1 MATTHVNPM
10 QAKYEQ
16 ALERAQADHLVIFHA
31 DPAVG
36 EWFVQNP
43 SHDGFYTVRQ
53 ETPKSP
59 FTCNCPATDYCKH
72 RAFVRCHVVNGWKLP
87 RLYGRKLAEAL
98 AMAARGMSLAPAT
111 TPDPEP
117 PTPTAP
123 VAPAA
128 QPTIEGWDT
137 ATMHYTCR
145 DCGYVYGADEVIL
158 ADRNLLNPHILCGSC
173 AYARHQAEQD
183 AKAAKRAARKGN
195 AQPVQHD
202 DPVDLSDV
210 PATPAP
216 VQPVQ
221 PAQPRSLPSDGTYT
235 IVHADGSHR
244 TLKVHTPREGGLAG
258 KHIVK
263 YLCGQDNDSDYAGFA
278 FISDTGYI
286 NLWKRFAGNEA
297 LAADANVLVSPEQA
311 QAAGLA
317 YALNSGNCYRCGR
330 TLTVP
335 ASIHRGLGPDC
346 AAKVFA

>member
-1 MATTHVNPM
+1 MANTTVVNPM

-72 RAFVRCHVVNGWKLP
+72 RAFVRCHVVNKWALP

-98 AMAARGMSLAPAT
+98 AMAARGMSLAPAPQT
-111 TPDPEP
+111 DPEP

-123 VAPAA
+123 APTPAPASYDD
-128 QPTIEGWDT
+128 PIF
-137 ATMHYTCR
+137 TCR
-145 DCGYVYGADEVIL
+145 GCGNLFTADDIVLEGS
-158 ADRNLLNPHILCGSC
+158 LLNPIIRCKPCHAAWKASLKS
-173 AYARHQAEQD
+173 
-183 AKAAKRAARKGN
+183 AKAADTAAK
-195 AQPVQHD
+195 AQPK
-202 DPVDLSDV
+202 P
-210 PATPAP
+210 PT
-216 VQPVQ
+216 
-221 PAQPRSLPSDGTYT
+221 SLAHDGTYT
-235 IVHADGSHR
+235 IVHTDGTHR

-258 KHIVK
+258 KHIIK
-263 YLCGQDNDSDYAGFA
+263 YLCGSDNTSDYAGFA
-278 FISDTGYI
+278 FFGEDGAVHM
-286 NLWKRFAGNEA
+286 WKRFADNA
-297 LAADANVLVSPEQA
+297 DLLMDACVLAQPEQA

-317 YALNSGNCYRCGR
+317 YALESGACYHCGR

-346 AAKVFA
+346 AKLIGA